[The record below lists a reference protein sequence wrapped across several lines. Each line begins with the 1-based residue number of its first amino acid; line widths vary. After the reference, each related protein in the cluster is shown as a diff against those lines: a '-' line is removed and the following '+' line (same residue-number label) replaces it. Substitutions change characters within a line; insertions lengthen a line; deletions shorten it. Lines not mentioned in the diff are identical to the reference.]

1 MSPSD
6 ISIFLETPVFAT
18 ATPPGVSAL
27 AIVRLTGWNLKP
39 LLEPHIPGISKLS
52 HSRARLIEIPG
63 IDRAVVTWFEAPAS
77 YTGQDVLELSVHGN
91 PVIVQKLSEFL
102 EKNGATAAQAGEFS
116 YRAVLNGKMSVE
128 EAEKIN
134 AVIMASSEAE
144 INLIRSSSGINLLL
158 EDILGKARELLAIME
173 TAIEFDEEIT
183 FPDLETLRNQ
193 IDFIRTQGKIT
204 RNKHK
209 LPKVLLYGPPNCG
222 KSTLFNAIIGFE
234 RAIVSD
240 VPGTTRDYLEVEV
253 TVKGHRFVL
262 IDSAGVREITE
273 EIENAG
279 VNMTLSLFESCDII
293 LNCGPS
299 LDDPRC
305 TNLKTKSD
313 IERSTDPGIIN
324 VSAVKREGLGELMNK
339 IADQITNLSSDNW
352 QLWVSERITDDLE
365 NMYVIVSDAISSPLM
380 EIKAEF
386 LGKLIVFLEGL
397 LGYEDFDLYG
407 MIFSRFCIGK

>member
-6 ISIFLETPVFAT
+6 FSIFLETPVFAS

-39 LLEPHIPGISKLS
+39 LLEPQIPEISKLS

-63 IDRAVVTWFEAPAS
+63 IDRAVVTWFKAPLS
-77 YTGQDVLELSVHGN
+77 YTGQDVIEISVHGN

-102 EKNGATAAQAGEFS
+102 ERIGASPAQAGEFS
-116 YRAVLNGKMSVE
+116 YRAVLNGKMTVE

-134 AVIMASSEAE
+134 ALIMASSEAE
-144 INLIRSSSGINLLL
+144 INLIRSSSGINSHL
-158 EDILGKARELLAIME
+158 EDILNKARELLAVME
-173 TAIEFDEEIT
+173 TAIEFDEDIS
-183 FPDLETLRNQ
+183 FPDLEILRSQ

-204 RNKHK
+204 RNQHK
-209 LPKVLLYGPPNCG
+209 LPRVLLYGPPNCG

-240 VPGTTRDYLEVEV
+240 IPGTTRDYLEVEV
-253 TVKGHRFVL
+253 TAEGHRFILV
-262 IDSAGVREITE
+262 DSAGVREIKE

-279 VNMTLSLFESCDII
+279 VSMTLNLFESSEIV

-305 TNLKTKSD
+305 VNLKTKSD
-313 IERSTDPGIIN
+313 IEKSTDPGTIN
-324 VSAVKREGLGELMNK
+324 VSAVKREGLGDIMNV
-339 IADQITNLSSDNW
+339 IANQIKSLSSDNW
-352 QLWVSERITDDLE
+352 ELWVSERITDDLE
-365 NMYVIVSDAISSPLM
+365 NMYDIVADAINSPLM